1 MEIDVDKI
9 LAEIK
14 RAVSIAQNEREVQA
28 RVSSII
34 ENEIAKKLG
43 NVPVGRYEYTFIS
56 GSRKRADYLY
66 GHVIIEYKDD
76 GFEIFYVTLPK
87 RIVAHFSSLSSEDL
101 ENEPHLHPE
110 QLPALFPALL
120 VF

>member
-28 RVSSII
+28 RDSSII

-66 GHVIIEYKDD
+66 GHVIIEYKAPGKLSRDS
-76 GFEIFYVTLPK
+76 EIVKAKEQIIDYIK
-87 RIVAHFSSLSSEDL
+87 REAEVEERYGMFLGIIF
-101 ENEPHLHPE
+101 
-110 QLPALFPALL
+110 QTR
-120 VF
+120 